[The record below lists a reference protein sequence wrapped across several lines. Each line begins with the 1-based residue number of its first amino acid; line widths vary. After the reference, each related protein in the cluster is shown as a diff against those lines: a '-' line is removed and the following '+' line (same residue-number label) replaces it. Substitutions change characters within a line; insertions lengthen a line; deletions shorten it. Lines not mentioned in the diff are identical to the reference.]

1 MRTNAEGFLC
11 DPDDWTDAVAEEL
24 ARRVSLQLTE
34 RHWQIVH
41 FARDYYLRYRHLPNM
56 RMFVK
61 AIRSSLGEDVGN
73 SRYLYALFPES
84 PLKQAF
90 LIAGLPKPPSCI

>member
-1 MRTNAEGFLC
+1 MRTTDQGFLC
-11 DPDDWTDAVAEEL
+11 DYSDWDENVARQL
-24 ARRVSLQLTE
+24 ASRIPLQLTE
-34 RHWQIVH
+34 EHWQIVR
-41 FARDYYLRYRHLPNM
+41 FARDYYQQYQHLPNM

-61 AIRSSLGEDVGN
+61 AIRSRLGDEIGN
-73 SRYLYALFPES
+73 SRNLYRLFPES